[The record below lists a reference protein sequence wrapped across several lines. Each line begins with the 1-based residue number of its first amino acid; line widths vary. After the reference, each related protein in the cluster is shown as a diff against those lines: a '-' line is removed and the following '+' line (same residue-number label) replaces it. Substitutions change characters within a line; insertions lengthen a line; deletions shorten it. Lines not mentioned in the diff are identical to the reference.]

1 MRFEDTTQNLRARLR
16 VVQVLIFV
24 LLAALGARLYFL
36 QVVRGAY
43 YAEKAENQRV
53 RRLPIPA
60 QRGTIFDRS
69 GKILVD
75 SRPTYNVILSREE
88 LKGGDFAAFAD
99 QLAAGLGVEG
109 DALRERFDELI
120 HQPAFESIV

>member
-1 MRFEDTTQNLRARLR
+1 MKFEDDSQNLRLR
-16 VVQVLIFV
+16 MRSIQVIIIA
-24 LLAALGARLYFL
+24 LLAALGTRLYFL

-99 QLAAGLGVEG
+99 QLAAGL
-109 DALRERFDELI
+109 
-120 HQPAFESIV
+120 